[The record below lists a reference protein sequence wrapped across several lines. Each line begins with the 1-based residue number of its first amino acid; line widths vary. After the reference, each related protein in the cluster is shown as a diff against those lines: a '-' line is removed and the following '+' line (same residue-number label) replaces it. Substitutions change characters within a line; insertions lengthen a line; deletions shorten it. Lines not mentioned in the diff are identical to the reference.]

1 MAQAWYEL
9 IVNGARY
16 VFIFLV
22 FWLLLGIA
30 IRSFKEF
37 RMTSVAKKELQDVS
51 PGYLEVVA
59 PEEMQAKKLILL
71 RESTLGSS
79 QKCNITVELES
90 VAPVHAVF
98 YERKDNLYIE
108 CLDRSAGVFL
118 NDERLNRRGSKLY
131 TRDCLQFGELI
142 CILHLVGEEDEDE

>member
-1 MAQAWYEL
+1 MVQAWYEL

-37 RMTSVAKKELQDVS
+37 RMTSVAKKQLQDVS
-51 PGYLEVVA
+51 PGYLEIIA
-59 PEEMQAKKLILL
+59 PENMLGEKRILL
-71 RESTLGSS
+71 RESFIGSS
-79 QKCNITVELES
+79 KKCNISIEMES

-98 YERKDNLYIE
+98 FERKGTLYIE
-108 CLDRSAGVFL
+108 CLDDSIGVLL
-118 NDERLNRRGSKLY
+118 NGERLSRRGSKLY
-131 TRDCLQFGELI
+131 TQDCLQFGELV
-142 CILHLVGEEDEDE
+142 CILHLAGEEEDE